1 MLRDDELAALLGRTP
16 DPVLLERADA
26 LLPLEVGRPIEA
38 PPDPAH
44 ERIVA
49 VGVTLTAAT
58 LIGGIILM
66 LLSIVAIVS
75 GGVGLAGV
83 VGLAL
88 GAALAGTHWGWV
100 HIAEV
105 TANRHTE
112 RRDRELEASR
122 LSWLH
127 QVEPYPRWKV
137 RTSVGQDGSIE
148 IERVLYRPVAVGE
161 SRFTFAVEVE
171 EREQHS
177 GDEPGAAVTERAEV
191 MRHRAAADTER
202 ERERFTAAAE
212 AYREAVM
219 RDADE
224 RERLAAV
231 RAASQALSERINTN
245 LSDPPLT

>member
-1 MLRDDELAALLGRTP
+1 MLRDDELAALLERRP

-26 LLPLEVGRPIEA
+26 LLPLEVGRPMEL

-58 LIGGIILM
+58 LIGGIALM
-66 LLSIVAIVS
+66 LLAIVAIVS
-75 GGVGLAGV
+75 GGVGAAGI

-88 GAALAGTHWGWV
+88 GATLAGTHWGWV
-100 HIAEV
+100 HVAEV
-105 TANRHTE
+105 TANRLTD
-112 RRDRELEASR
+112 RRNRELEESR
-122 LSWLH
+122 LGWLR

-137 RTSVGQDGSIE
+137 TTSVLEDGSIE

-161 SRFTFAVEVE
+161 DRFTFAVEVQ
-171 EREQHS
+171 ERELHS
-177 GDEPGAAVTERAEV
+177 GDEPGAAVTEHAEE

-202 ERERFTAAAE
+202 ERERFEAVAAA
-212 AYREAVM
+212 YQDAVM

-245 LSDPPLT
+245 LSDPPLL